1 MAYTHAPQERPTAFV
16 PSRLRGHLG
25 GSGETTRGSR
35 SSLLQVPAEVDLH
48 AYDPVLVVERDDL
61 GVPSPRASG
70 GGGLVGDDHLVARLD
85 EPDKIETVSTPRP
98 GPAPLEVAIAVELRV
113 RGR

>member
-16 PSRLRGHLG
+16 PRRLPGHLG
-25 GSGETTRGSR
+25 VSGETIREVA
-35 SSLLQVPAEVDLH
+35 SLLQVPAEVDLH
-48 AYDPVLVVERDDL
+48 AYDPVLVVKRDDL
-61 GVPSPRASG
+61 GVPPPPASG

-85 EPDKIETVSTPRP
+85 QPDKIEALSTPRP

-113 RGR
+113 GGR